1 MSHKNTGSK
10 QLRENER
17 LMRSAKRDL
26 TRDQQELRKE
36 ESRLETEIKRLAAKG
51 DKKGC
56 AILAKQLIEL
66 RKQVTRNMTV
76 QSNLT
81 SVSSGQRIAAST
93 MTMGKVIGSATGVMK
108 EMNKNMDHTNMGKT
122 LQDFSKL
129 QLEIG
134 MKEEA
139 MDDILDSA
147 DFEDETDEVV
157 NRVLDELNIDTKT
170 QLDKARVPSDF
181 PPAVDTSEN
190 VDDLEAQLRRLR
202 E

>member
-1 MSHKNTGSK
+1 MSHKNTTNK
-10 QLRENER
+10 QVRENER
-17 LMRSAKRDL
+17 VIRSAKRDL

-36 ESRLETEIKRLAAKG
+36 ESRLETEIRRLAAKG

-56 AILAKQLIEL
+56 AILAKQLIEV
-66 RKQVTRNMTV
+66 RKQATRNMTV

-108 EMNKNMDHTNMGKT
+108 EVNKNMDRAKMGQT

-129 QLEIG
+129 QMEIG

-139 MDDILDSA
+139 MDDILDSV

-157 NRVLDELNIDTKT
+157 NRVLDELHIDTKA
-170 QLDKARVPSDF
+170 QLDKARVPCDSL
-181 PPAVDTSEN
+181 PATDTSESM
-190 VDDLEAQLRRLR
+190 DDLETQLRRLR

>member
-1 MSHKNTGSK
+1 MSHKTTGSK
-10 QLRENER
+10 QVRENER
-17 LMRSAKRDL
+17 LIRSAKRDL

-36 ESRLETEIKRLAAKG
+36 ESRLETEIKRSAAKG

-56 AILAKQLIEL
+56 AILAKQLIEV
-66 RKQVTRNMTV
+66 RKQVTRNLTV

-108 EMNKNMDHTNMGKT
+108 EMNKNMDRAKMGQT

-139 MDDILDSA
+139 MDDVMDSV

-157 NRVLDELNIDTKT
+157 NRVLDELHIDTKT
-170 QLDKARVPSDF
+170 QLDKARVPSDL
-181 PPAVDTSEN
+181 PPAIETPED